1 MIGVGT
7 GALGQGSVAAFEE
20 EEEEV
25 ISALFQSLGPC
36 TRQFA
41 LIAVLNA
48 RFLLSLQRAGLFIA
62 ESVFQ
67 SIGLKGSNHDG
78 E

>member
-7 GALGQGSVAAFEE
+7 GALGQGSVAAF